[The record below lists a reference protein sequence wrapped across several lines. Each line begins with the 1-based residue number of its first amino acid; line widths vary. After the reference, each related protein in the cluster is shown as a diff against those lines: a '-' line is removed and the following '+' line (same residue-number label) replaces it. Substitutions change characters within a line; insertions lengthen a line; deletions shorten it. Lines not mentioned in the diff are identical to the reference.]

1 MPLQTFAENIHFGEG
16 PRWHND
22 ALWCSDMHGRRVL
35 RFGADGAAE
44 TILEVPHHPSGL
56 GWRPDGTLLV
66 VSMENQQVLQFDGN
80 ATSSWADLSKLTDA
94 RCNDMVV
101 DAEGRAYVG
110 NFGFDLHRGEKPR
123 PTNLILI
130 DADGH
135 AREVARDLKFP
146 NGMIITPDQRTL
158 IVAESFG
165 ARLTA
170 FSIERNGDLTHRR
183 IWAEIE
189 GSSPDGICFDDAGGV
204 WVASPASGT
213 CFRVEEGGQIT
224 DELTPEATPFACIL
238 GGALGKT
245 LFILIAPSSH
255 PDKCAADAKG
265 KIVCLDVAH
274 ARAGK
279 P

>member
-1 MPLQTFAENIHFGEG
+1 
-16 PRWHND
+16 
-22 ALWCSDMHGRRVL
+22 
-35 RFGADGAAE
+35 
-44 TILEVPHHPSGL
+44 
-56 GWRPDGTLLV
+56 
-66 VSMENQQVLQFDGN
+66 
-80 ATSSWADLSKLTDA
+80 
-94 RCNDMVV
+94 
-101 DAEGRAYVG
+101 
-110 NFGFDLHRGEKPR
+110 
-123 PTNLILI
+123 
-130 DADGH
+130 
-135 AREVARDLKFP
+135 
-146 NGMIITPDQRTL
+146 MIITPDQRTL

-265 KIVCLDVAH
+265 KIVSLDVAH
-274 ARAGK
+274 ARAGN